1 MNRSSFQNAKFV
13 KTAIRSKDYP
23 TLKTAFGD
31 LMPEIAVAG
40 RSNVGKSSLLNHL
53 FHSKDLVKTSSTPG
67 KTQAINF
74 FTVSEEIAFADLPG
88 YGYAQV
94 PTSVRKQWGPMV
106 QEYLEHRSSLR
117 LILFLFDIRR
127 TPNEE
132 DLEFL
137 EWTAHHQKSVILV
150 LTKIDKVTRNEKAAN
165 TRKILAAFD
174 SENLHH
180 VHYSVVKNQG
190 NRELMQILR
199 EALNSPEEE
208 MDHPEDIDKVF
219 F

>member
-106 QEYLEHRSSLR
+106 QEYLEHRPSLR

-208 MDHPEDIDKVF
+208 MDHPEDIDRVF

>member
-106 QEYLEHRSSLR
+106 QEYLEHRPSLR

-165 TRKILAAFD
+165 TKKILAAFD

-208 MDHPEDIDKVF
+208 MEHPEDIDKVF

>member
-1 MNRSSFQNAKFV
+1 MNRSSFQNAKFI

-23 TLKTAFGD
+23 SLKTASGD

-106 QEYLEHRSSLR
+106 QEYLEHRQSLR

-150 LTKIDKVTRNEKAAN
+150 LTKIDKVSRNEKVAN
-165 TRKILAAFD
+165 TKKILAAFD

-208 MDHPEDIDKVF
+208 MAHPDDLDQVF